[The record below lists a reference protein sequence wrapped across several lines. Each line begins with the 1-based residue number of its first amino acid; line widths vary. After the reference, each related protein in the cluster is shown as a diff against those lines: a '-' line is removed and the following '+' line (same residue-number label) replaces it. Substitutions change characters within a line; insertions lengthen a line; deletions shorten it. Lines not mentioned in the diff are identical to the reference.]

1 MKLLDLYCKAGGAS
15 AGYAAAGFQ
24 VVGVDIEPQPHYPFE
39 FIQASALDVLQDRK
53 FVESFDAIH
62 ASPPCKVHTSL
73 KAFSS
78 KHHLDLV
85 PETRELL
92 KSYSAPWVMEN
103 VPGAPLIDPLILCGS
118 MFDLGVRRHRLF
130 ETSFPTA
137 QPPCRHAEQNA
148 SSPGYPVKNYH
159 SGKPVIHM
167 SPVIGVYG
175 RGQGLGPGEVELWR
189 KAMGTPWM
197 TKDEMAQ
204 AIPPAY
210 AQHMGNLLAVE
221 ILGLPRLA

>member
-1 MKLLDLYCKAGGAS
+1 MRLLDLYCKAGGAGM
-15 AGYAAAGFQ
+15 GYANAGFE
-24 VVGVDIEPQPHYPFE
+24 VVGVDIEPQPHYPFQ
-39 FIQASALDVLQDRK
+39 FIQASALDVLADRD
-53 FVESFDAIH
+53 FVETFDAIH

-73 KAFSS
+73 KAFSAS
-78 KHHLDLV
+78 HHVDLV

-92 KSYSAPWVMEN
+92 QGYTLPWVIEN

-118 MFDLGVRRHRLF
+118 MFSLGVRRHRLF
-130 ETSFPTA
+130 ESSFSMV
-137 QPPCRHAEQNA
+137 QPPCRHAEQDA
-148 SSPGYPVKNYH
+148 GSPMYPVKRYH

-175 RGQGLGPGEVELWR
+175 RGQGLGPGEADLWR

-197 TKDEMAQ
+197 NRDEMAQ

-210 AQHMGNLLAVE
+210 AQYMGNLLAHE
-221 ILGLPRLA
+221 ILGLQTY